1 MSANKEDFLLSSFDR
16 TRPEQIV
23 RIVERACA
31 FQIVMYT

>member
-23 RIVERACA
+23 RIVERAR
-31 FQIVMYT
+31 VRSR